1 MDVGLGLPITDPDSL
16 SSWARLADEG
26 PFGTLSVLDRLV
38 YDSPDPLVTLAFAAG
53 CTRRVRLQTGV
64 LVAPLRQP
72 VVLAKQV
79 ATLDRLS
86 GGRLVLG
93 LGVGRRADDYAAAGV
108 GMAHRG
114 ALLDQQL
121 AIMQDVWKTA
131 GAGGPGSVGPAPGQP
146 SGPPILF
153 GGFAPAAIDRVGRFG
168 HGYHCAASP
177 ADTARLFEA
186 VRTTWRDRG
195 RAGRPRLVAQVNVVL
210 GDDAVMGPARDA
222 IRAYHA
228 YLGDVAVEI
237 ARQAIGT
244 AHDLRGA
251 LAAFGDIGADE
262 LIVACWS
269 ADLDQFA
276 RIADVVS

>member
-1 MDVGLGLPITDPDSL
+1 MDVGLGLPITDPDTL
-16 SSWARLADEG
+16 VSWARLADEG
-26 PFGTLSVLDRLV
+26 PFRTLSVLDRLV
-38 YDSPDPLVTLAFAAG
+38 YDSPDPLVTLAVAAG

-72 VVLAKQV
+72 VILAKQV

-86 GGRLVLG
+86 GGRFVLG
-93 LGVGRRADDYAAAGV
+93 LGVGRRTDDFAAVGV
-108 GMAHRG
+108 DMSRRG

-131 GAGGPGSVGPAPGQP
+131 GGGGPGFVGPAPAQP
-146 SGPPILF
+146 QGPPIFF
-153 GGFAPAAIDRVGRFG
+153 GGFAPAAIERVGRFG

-177 ADTARLFEA
+177 ADTDRLFEA

-195 RAGRPRLVAQVNVVL
+195 RAGSPRLVAQVNVVL
-210 GDDAVMGPARDA
+210 GDDAVMEQAQEA

-228 YLGDVAVEI
+228 YLGDLAVDI
-237 ARQAIGT
+237 AGQAVRT
-244 AHDLRGA
+244 AHDLRSS
-251 LAAFGDIGADE
+251 LATFGDIGADE
-262 LIVACWS
+262 LIVTCWS

-276 RIADVVS
+276 RIADVVC